1 MSARPI
7 ALVTGSRRG
16 IGRAIAVELGRAG
29 FNIALT
35 DIAASDELDQAAR
48 EVEATGA
55 RAIAVVNDLADLSSH
70 RPMLLD
76 IEARLGSTIDCL
88 VNNAGVSVMS
98 RGDLLDVT
106 PESFDRCVTVNTR
119 GTFFLMQTFAK
130 HMLERTRGSIAA
142 HPSVITITSSNAV
155 AASPLRGE
163 YCVSKAGLS
172 MANTLFAL
180 RLAPH
185 GIGVYEVQPGLIA
198 TEMTAPSRERYD
210 AQMEQGL
217 TAIKRWGTPQEVA
230 IAVRTLATGGL
241 PYSVGQAIRVD
252 GGLLVTKY

>member
-29 FNIALT
+29 FDIALT
-35 DIAASDELDQAAR
+35 DVGASDELER
-48 EVEATGA
+48 ATA
-55 RAIAVVNDLADLSSH
+55 DVRASGTCALAVCADLADIDAH
-70 RPMLLD
+70 AALLEQ
-76 IEARLGSTIDCL
+76 IETNLGGEIACL

-106 PESFDRCVTVNTR
+106 PESFDRCIAVNTR
-119 GTFFLMQTFAK
+119 GTFFLTQTYAK
-130 HMLERTRGSIAA
+130 HLLHHRRTASQQPLTI
-142 HPSVITITSSNAV
+142 VTITSSNAV

-163 YCVSKAGLS
+163 YCVSKAALA
-172 MANTLFAL
+172 MANTLFSL
-180 RLAPH
+180 RLAEH
-185 GIGVYEVQPGLIA
+185 GVSVYELQPGFIE
-198 TEMTAPSRERYD
+198 TEMTAPSRARYD
-210 AQMEQGL
+210 LQMEQGL
-217 TAIKRWGTPQEVA
+217 TAIHRWGTPQEVA
-230 IAVRTLATGGL
+230 TVVRTLATGGL